1 MGRAVR
7 PHDGGP
13 DRIDLGAALM
23 TITFKVPFTTT
34 EVALFMPSGLFF
46 YFLRK
51 RTITII
57 RFLGVMMALYTP
69 ETAEEE
75 ATSSAADNDF

>member
-1 MGRAVR
+1 
-7 PHDGGP
+7 
-13 DRIDLGAALM
+13 M

-51 RTITII
+51 RFEEDGKCITII
-57 RFLGVMMALYTP
+57 RFLGVMMALYTY
-69 ETAEEE
+69 EQRVDKNLVALRKREKG
-75 ATSSAADNDF
+75 S

>member
-1 MGRAVR
+1 
-7 PHDGGP
+7 
-13 DRIDLGAALM
+13 M
-23 TITFKVPFTTT
+23 TITFKMPLTRT

-51 RTITII
+51 RYEEPEDRKCMTII

-69 ETAEEE
+69 ETA
-75 ATSSAADNDF
+75 TS